1 MVMQIL
7 KSFEPADR
15 KVVEELLK
23 RSASLLQ
30 DEEIGQRVDD
40 ILRRV
45 RKEGDQALLEYTER
59 FDQVKLSAGQL
70 KVSEEEIER
79 ALEEV
84 EEANLQALKVAADNI
99 TRFHTRQLRN
109 SHFSPE
115 EEGIIL
121 GQIYRPLEQVGIYI
135 PGGTAPLVSTVLM
148 TALPARV
155 AGVGKI
161 IMASPPNKE
170 GKINPYIL
178 AAARLSQVDEIYRA
192 GGAQAIAGL
201 AYGTETIPRVNKIIG
216 PGNIY
221 VALAKSKV
229 YGQVDIDMVAGPS
242 EVVVVADEQA
252 NPAFA
257 AADLLSQA
265 EHDPLS
271 RSILIT
277 TSPELAQ
284 QVEQEI
290 KNQIETLPR
299 ADICR
304 TSLAQHG
311 AIIVVKDLNEACELV
326 NRIAPEHLEL
336 QVAHPWELLGRIK
349 NAGAIFLGNE
359 TGESVGDY
367 IAGPS
372 HVLPTSGTA
381 RFASPLGVDD
391 FIKRSS
397 LIAYTRPALAKYGQD
412 IIRLAEIEGM
422 SAHARAI
429 EVRCSFAA
437 KGHHLR

>member
-1 MVMQIL
+1 MQIL
-7 KSFEPADR
+7 KSFEPAH
-15 KVVEELLK
+15 KKILEELLN
-23 RSASLLQ
+23 RADSLLL
-30 DEEIGQRVDD
+30 DEEIGHRVDE
-40 ILRRV
+40 ILRGV

-59 FDQVKLSAGQL
+59 FDQAKLSAGQL

-79 ALEEV
+79 ALEEA
-84 EEANLQALKVAADNI
+84 EAESLQALKTAAANI
-99 TRFHTRQLRN
+99 TRFHARQLRN
-109 SHFSPE
+109 SYFSLE

-121 GQIYRPLEQVGIYI
+121 GQIYRPLARVGIYI

-161 IMASPPNKE
+161 IMVSPPNKE

-178 AAARLSQVDEIYRA
+178 AAARLSEVDEIYRV
-192 GGAQAIAGL
+192 GGAQAIAAL
-201 AYGTETIPRVNKIIG
+201 AYGTETIPRVDKIVG
-216 PGNIY
+216 PGNIF

-242 EVVVVADEQA
+242 EIVVVADEEA

-257 AADLLSQA
+257 AADLLSQS
-265 EHDPLS
+265 EHDPLA
-271 RSILIT
+271 RSLLIT
-277 TSPELAQ
+277 LSLEMAQ
-284 QVEQEI
+284 KVEKEIERQV
-290 KNQIETLPR
+290 ETLPR
-299 ADICR
+299 ANTCR
-304 TSLAQHG
+304 ASLAQQG
-311 AIIVVKDLNEACELV
+311 AIIVVRDLKEACELV

-336 QVAHPWELLGRIK
+336 QVSNPWELLGRIK

-359 TGESVGDY
+359 AGESVGDY
-367 IAGPS
+367 MAGPS

-397 LIAYTRPALAKYGQD
+397 LIAYNKSGLAKYGQD
-412 IIRLAEIEGM
+412 IIRLAEIEGL

-429 EVRCSFAA
+429 EVRLSSA
-437 KGHHLR
+437 